1 MEKLIQ
7 FLSIQYLIGWYLKK
21 EDVIFS

>member
-7 FLSIQYLIGWYLKK
+7 FLSIQYLIGWHFKK